1 MCCPPRMR
9 RLARKIRAM
18 LGPLRSAIAV
28 ARGELTAATRRAARF
43 HMGRLSRLRYAT
55 SEWCLKACVETGT
68 ETRTVLADINAKLD
82 QLLKRRG
89 EE

>member
-1 MCCPPRMR
+1 
-9 RLARKIRAM
+9 
-18 LGPLRSAIAV
+18 
-28 ARGELTAATRRAARF
+28 
-43 HMGRLSRLRYAT
+43 MGRLSRLRYAT